1 MPFFGIQF
9 LWYSNDEKT
18 MAEVVSAVIIP
29 SMPNFFDGLDQDL
42 RAALIAQ
49 LRNLWTH
56 TSTALEG
63 NTLTLG
69 ETAFVIDEGLT
80 VSGKSLKDH
89 HEVIGHARAIDI
101 IYSLIQRANPITE
114 QDMFNLHTAVQTELI
129 TDILQPVGRWKQEPN
144 GTYAV
149 DVDDAQVFI
158 DYAAPRDVP
167 ELMHAWLRLLND
179 HLRTATDVD
188 SALTAYVELHISF
201 VRIHPFFDGNG
212 RMARLLANLPV
223 LRSGS
228 PPIIIPKEKRREY
241 IGLLA
246 AYELATG
253 TATPSTALLPQ
264 PELLTPFRMFCAHA
278 WKVSM
283 KFVEQAWREQQKRV
297 ETNL

>member
-1 MPFFGIQF
+1 
-9 LWYSNDEKT
+9 
-18 MAEVVSAVIIP
+18 
-29 SMPNFFDGLDQDL
+29 MPNFLDGLDQDI

-89 HEVIGHARAIDI
+89 HEVIGHARAIEI
-101 IYSLIQRANPITE
+101 IYSLLRRDTPIAE
-114 QDMFNLHTAVQTELI
+114 QDLFALHTAVQTELV
-129 TDILQPVGRWKQEPN
+129 TDILQPIGRWKQESN
-144 GTYAV
+144 GTHAV
-149 DVDDAQVFI
+149 DAHGAQVFI

-167 ELMHAWLRLLND
+167 ELMQAWLKLLNAQ
-179 HLRTATDVD
+179 LRAATDTE
-188 SALTAYVELHISF
+188 SALAAYLELHVSF

-228 PPIIIPKEKRREY
+228 PPITISKEKRREY

-253 TATPSTALLPQ
+253 QATINSPLLPQ
-264 PELLTPFRMFCAHA
+264 PELLASFRIFCEQA
-278 WKVSM
+278 WKASTEL
-283 KFVEQAWREQQKRV
+283 VEQARREQNKRA
-297 ETNL
+297 

>member
-1 MPFFGIQF
+1 
-9 LWYSNDEKT
+9 
-18 MAEVVSAVIIP
+18 
-29 SMPNFFDGLDQDL
+29 MPNFFDGLDQDI

-89 HEVIGHARAIDI
+89 HEVIGHARAIDLV
-101 IYSLIQRANPITE
+101 YDLVRRDSPIVE
-114 QDMFNLHTAVQTELI
+114 QDVFNLHTAVQTELV
-129 TDILQPVGRWKQEPN
+129 TDIMKPVGAWKQEPN
-144 GTYAV
+144 GTYAI
-149 DVDDAQVFI
+149 DAQGKQVFI

-167 ELMHAWLRLLND
+167 VLMQAWLATLNQKM
-179 HLRTATDVD
+179 RAARDVD
-188 SALTAYVELHISF
+188 SALTAYIELHVSF

-228 PPIIIPKEKRREY
+228 PPIVIPKEKRREY
-241 IGLLA
+241 INLLA
-246 AYELATG
+246 TYELATG
-253 TATPSTALLPQ
+253 AATENASLLPR
-264 PELLTPFRMFCAHA
+264 PELLTAFRAFCAEA
-278 WKVSM
+278 WNASTEL
-283 KFVEQAWREQQKRV
+283 VEQARQQQRKRAARAK
-297 ETNL
+297 E

>member
-1 MPFFGIQF
+1 MPSHDALNRAPIYFRTGYYLPMANF
-9 LWYSNDEKT
+9 LDG
-18 MAEVVSAVIIP
+18 
-29 SMPNFFDGLDQDL
+29 FDRDI
-42 RAALIAQ
+42 RTALIAQ

-63 NTLTLG
+63 NTLTLD

-101 IYSLIQRANPITE
+101 VYSLIRRDSPITE
-114 QDMFNLHTAVQTELI
+114 QDVFDLHTAIQTELV
-129 TDILQPVGRWKQEPN
+129 TDILQPIGRWKQEPN

-149 DVDDAQVFI
+149 DVRGAQVFI

-167 ELMHAWLRLLND
+167 ELMHAWLGLLND
-179 HLRTATDVD
+179 QLRAATTVD
-188 SALTAYVELHISF
+188 SALTAYVELHVSF

-228 PPIIIPKEKRREY
+228 PPITIPKEKRREY

-253 TATPSTALLPQ
+253 TVTINTPLLPQ
-264 PELLTPFRMFCAHA
+264 PELLTSFRMFCAQA
-278 WKVSM
+278 WQASTEL
-283 KFVEQAWREQQKRV
+283 VEQAQREQKKRV
-297 ETNL
+297 RPAGEEAP

>member
-1 MPFFGIQF
+1 MPTF
-9 LWYSNDEKT
+9 LDG
-18 MAEVVSAVIIP
+18 
-29 SMPNFFDGLDQDL
+29 FDSDI

-101 IYSLIQRANPITE
+101 VYSLIRRDTPIIE
-114 QDMFNLHTAVQTELI
+114 QDLFDLHTAVQTNFV
-129 TDILQPVGRWKQEPN
+129 TDILQPSGAWKREPN
-144 GTYAV
+144 GTYAI
-149 DVDDAQVFI
+149 DAQGTQVFI

-167 ELMHAWLRLLND
+167 ELMRAWLQSLND
-179 HLRTATDVD
+179 HLRIATDAD
-188 SALTAYVELHISF
+188 SALTAYVELHVNF
-201 VRIHPFFDGNG
+201 VRIHPFCDGNG

-228 PPIIIPKEKRREY
+228 PPIVIPKEKRREY

-253 TATPSTALLPQ
+253 TATTLAPLLPQ
-264 PELLTPFRMFCAHA
+264 PELLTSFRMFCAES
-278 WKVSM
+278 WKISTEL
-283 KFVEQAWREQQKRV
+283 VEQARREQGKRARPAGK
-297 ETNL
+297 

>member
-1 MPFFGIQF
+1 
-9 LWYSNDEKT
+9 
-18 MAEVVSAVIIP
+18 
-29 SMPNFFDGLDQDL
+29 MPNYFDGLDRDI

-101 IYSLIQRANPITE
+101 VYNLIRRDSPITE
-114 QDMFNLHTAVQTELI
+114 QDVFDLHTAAQTELV
-129 TDILQPVGRWKQEPN
+129 TDILQPIGRWKQEPN

-149 DVDDAQVFI
+149 DAHGAQVFI

-167 ELMHAWLRLLND
+167 ELMRAWLRLLND
-179 HLRTATDVD
+179 YLCAAADVD

-228 PPIIIPKEKRREY
+228 PPIVIPKEKRREY
-241 IGLLA
+241 FGLLA

-253 TATPSTALLPQ
+253 MAVTHTPLLPQ
-264 PELLTPFRMFCAHA
+264 PELLTSFRMLCAQS
-278 WKVSM
+278 WKASTEL
-283 KFVEQAWREQQKRV
+283 VEQAWREQSKRV
-297 ETNL
+297 RPVGDEDAVP

>member
-1 MPFFGIQF
+1 
-9 LWYSNDEKT
+9 
-18 MAEVVSAVIIP
+18 MADRASTVIIP
-29 SMPNFFDGLDQDL
+29 TMPNFFDGLDQDI
-42 RAALIAQ
+42 RTALIAQ

-80 VSGKSLKDH
+80 VSGKSLKEH
-89 HEVIGHARAIDI
+89 HEVIGHARAIDLV
-101 IYSLIQRANPITE
+101 YSLLLRDSPITE
-114 QDMFNLHTAVQTELI
+114 KDVFDLHTAVQTELV
-129 TDILQPVGRWKQEPN
+129 TDILQPIGRWKQEPN

-149 DVDDAQVFI
+149 NAHDAQVFI

-167 ELMHAWLRLLND
+167 KLMHAWLGLLNA
-179 HLRTATDVD
+179 HLRTATDID
-188 SALTAYVELHISF
+188 AALTAYVELHISF

-212 RMARLLANLPV
+212 RMARLLSNFPV

-253 TATPSTALLPQ
+253 TATANTLLLPQ
-264 PELLTPFRMFCAHA
+264 PELLTSFRMFCAQA
-278 WKVSM
+278 RKASTEL
-283 KFVEQAWREQQKRV
+283 VEQARWEQTKRV
-297 ETNL
+297 RLAGDENIES

>member
-1 MPFFGIQF
+1 
-9 LWYSNDEKT
+9 
-18 MAEVVSAVIIP
+18 
-29 SMPNFFDGLDQDL
+29 MPNFFDGLDQDI

-89 HEVIGHARAIDI
+89 HEVIGHARAIDLV
-101 IYSLIQRANPITE
+101 YSLTRRDSLITE
-114 QDMFNLHTAVQTELI
+114 QDVFDLHTAVQTELV
-129 TDILQPVGRWKQEPN
+129 TDMLQPVGRWKQEPN

-149 DVDDAQVFI
+149 DARGAQVFI
-158 DYAAPRDVP
+158 DYAAPRAVP
-167 ELMHAWLRLLND
+167 ELMRTWLKLLNQQ
-179 HLRTATDVD
+179 LRAATDVD
-188 SALTAYVELHISF
+188 SALAAYVEIHISF
-201 VRIHPFFDGNG
+201 VRIHPFSDGNG

-228 PPIIIPKEKRREY
+228 PPITIPKEKRREY

-253 TATPSTALLPQ
+253 TATTDTPLLPQ
-264 PELLTPFRMFCAHA
+264 PELLTLFSVFCAQA
-278 WKVSM
+278 WQASTEL
-283 KFVEQAWREQQKRV
+283 VEQARREQKKRARMAG
-297 ETNL
+297 EEDAAS